1 MENRCRDPDS
11 DPSITKFR
19 CLVNVLNYCTLILT
33 ENSLTKIF
41 FPAYN
46 KPNAEK
52 LRFGR
57 RGAMERYIFAFP
69 SVTIAIKA
77 QAVLRRKGIPA
88 EVIRTPKSLAV
99 GCGYSVS
106 AAADPGVVSELLEA
120 DGITPRAIGKP
131 R

>member
-1 MENRCRDPDS
+1 MENRCRDPES
-11 DPSITKFR
+11 DPSTTEFR

-57 RGAMERYIFAFP
+57 RGAMERYIFAFS

-106 AAADPGVVSELLEA
+106 SAADPGVISELLEA
-120 DGITPRAIGKP
+120 EGITPRAIGKP

>member
-1 MENRCRDPDS
+1 MENRCRDPES
-11 DPSITKFR
+11 DPSTTEFR
-19 CLVNVLNYCTLILT
+19 CLVNVLNYCTLILA

-77 QAVLRRKGIPA
+77 QVVLRRKGIPA

-106 AAADPGVVSELLEA
+106 AAADPGVISELLEA
-120 DGITPRAIGKP
+120 EGITPRAIGKP

>member
-1 MENRCRDPDS
+1 MFGELLELLH
-11 DPSITKFR
+11 I
-19 CLVNVLNYCTLILT
+19 ILT
-33 ENSLTKIF
+33 EKSLTKLF

-57 RGAMERYIFAFP
+57 REAMEKYIFAFP

-77 QAVLRRKGIPA
+77 QAVLRRKGISA
-88 EVIRTPKSLAV
+88 DVIRTPKSLAV

-106 AAADPGVVSELLEA
+106 AAADPGVISELLEA
-120 DGITPRAIGKP
+120 EGITPRAIGKP